1 VELEVLRFYV
11 KKNADSRRNH
21 EELVKG
27 LYEQMKPI
35 LDKSEQPIF
44 IYLDDN
50 HKACN
55 NKFASMLGFK
65 SPDEWAQK
73 QGFLEV
79 YVTEKS
85 RETLS
90 TAYWNAMQKMVAST
104 IPMTWIKKDGVA
116 LDSMM
121 ILVPMFFE
129 GHMFSVHFVTSTI
142 NR

>member
-1 VELEVLRFYV
+1 MQTTE
-11 KKNADSRRNH
+11 AHH
-21 EELVKG
+21 EELVNG

-35 LDKSEQPIF
+35 LEKSEQPIF

-55 NKFASMLGFK
+55 EKFASMLGFK
-65 SPDEWAQK
+65 SPQEWADK

-104 IPMTWIKKDGVA
+104 IPMTWIKKDGA
-116 LDSMM
+116 SIDSTM

-129 GHMFSVHFVTSTI
+129 GHMFSVHFVTNTA
-142 NR
+142 NK

>member
-1 VELEVLRFYV
+1 MS
-11 KKNADSRRNH
+11 KKLQTAEEHH

-27 LYEQMKPI
+27 LYDQMKPI
-35 LDKSEQPIF
+35 LDESEQPIF

-55 NKFASMLGFK
+55 QKFAAMLGFK
-65 SPDEWAQK
+65 SPQEWAEK

-90 TAYWNAMQKMVAST
+90 NAYWKAMEKKVAST
-104 IPMTWIKKDGVA
+104 IPMTWMKKDGA
-116 LDSMM
+116 AIESTM
-121 ILVPMFFE
+121 ILVPIFFQ
-129 GHMFSVHFVTSTI
+129 GHMFSVHFVTSAASK
-142 NR
+142 

>member
-1 VELEVLRFYV
+1 MS
-11 KKNADSRRNH
+11 KKLPTSEEHH

-27 LYEQMKPI
+27 LYDQMKPI

-55 NKFASMLGFK
+55 SKFAAMLGFK
-65 SPDEWAQK
+65 SAQEWAEK

-90 TAYWNAMQKMVAST
+90 SAYWNAMEKMAAST
-104 IPMTWIKKDGVA
+104 FPMTWMKKDGTA
-116 LDSMM
+116 LESTM

-129 GHMFSVHFVTSTI
+129 GHMFSVHFVTSTV
-142 NR
+142 NK

>member
-1 VELEVLRFYV
+1 MS
-11 KKNADSRRNH
+11 KKMQSAEAHH

-27 LYEQMKPI
+27 LYDQLKPI
-35 LDKSEQPIF
+35 LEESEQPIF

-55 NKFASMLGFK
+55 QKLADMLGFK
-65 SPDEWAQK
+65 SPQEWAKK

-90 TAYWNAMQKMVAST
+90 AAYWNAMEKKIAST
-104 IPMTWIKKDGVA
+104 IQLTWKITDGKA
-116 LDSMM
+116 LESTM
-121 ILVPMFFE
+121 IMVPMFYE
-129 GHMFSVHFVTSTI
+129 GHMFAVHFVTSFKT
-142 NR
+142 N

>member
-1 VELEVLRFYV
+1 MQTSEEH
-11 KKNADSRRNH
+11 H
-21 EELVKG
+21 EELVNS

-35 LDKSEQPIF
+35 LDASEQPIF
-44 IYLDDN
+44 IYLDDI

-55 NKFASMLGFK
+55 QKFAAMLGFK
-65 SPDEWAQK
+65 SPKEWAGK

-104 IPMTWIKKDGVA
+104 ISMTWMKKDGA
-116 LDSMM
+116 SIDSTM
-121 ILVPMFFE
+121 ILFPMFFQ
-129 GHMFSVHFVTSTI
+129 GHMFSVHFVTKT
-142 NR
+142 

>member
-1 VELEVLRFYV
+1 MQTTE
-11 KKNADSRRNH
+11 AHH
-21 EELVKG
+21 EELVNG

-35 LDKSEQPIF
+35 LEKSEQPIF

-55 NKFASMLGFK
+55 QKFASMLGFQT
-65 SPDEWAQK
+65 PQEWAEK
-73 QGFLEV
+73 QGFLDV

-104 IPMTWIKKDGVA
+104 ISMTWMKKDGA
-116 LDSMM
+116 SIDSTM

-129 GHMFSVHFVTSTI
+129 GHMFSVHFVTSTA
-142 NR
+142 NK

>member
-1 VELEVLRFYV
+1 MQTSEEH
-11 KKNADSRRNH
+11 H

-27 LYEQMKPI
+27 LYDQMKPI
-35 LDKSEQPIF
+35 LEASEQPIF

-55 NKFASMLGFK
+55 QKFASMLGFK
-65 SPDEWAQK
+65 SPKEWAEK

-90 TAYWNAMQKMVAST
+90 SAYWNAMQKMVAST
-104 IPMTWIKKDGVA
+104 IPMTWMKKDGA
-116 LDSMM
+116 SLDSTM
-121 ILVPMFFE
+121 ILVPMFFQ
-129 GHMFSVHFVTSTI
+129 GHMFSVHFVTNMVSK
-142 NR
+142 

>member
-1 VELEVLRFYV
+1 MS
-11 KKNADSRRNH
+11 KKLPTSEEHH

-27 LYEQMKPI
+27 LYDQMKPI

-55 NKFASMLGFK
+55 SKFAAMLGFK
-65 SPDEWAQK
+65 SAQEWAEK

-85 RETLS
+85 RETLAS
-90 TAYWNAMQKMVAST
+90 AYWTAMEKMAAST
-104 IPMTWIKKDGVA
+104 IPMTWMKKDGTA
-116 LDSMM
+116 LESTM

-129 GHMFSVHFVTSTI
+129 GHMFSVHFVTSTV
-142 NR
+142 NK

>member
-1 VELEVLRFYV
+1 MS
-11 KKNADSRRNH
+11 KKMQPAEEHH

-27 LYEQMKPI
+27 LYEQMKPV
-35 LDKSEQPIF
+35 LDGSEQPIF

-55 NKFASMLGFK
+55 NKLASMLGFK
-65 SPDEWAQK
+65 SPQEWAEK

-90 TAYWNAMQKMVAST
+90 TAYCNAMKNMAAST
-104 IPMTWIKKDGVA
+104 IQLTWIRKDGA
-116 LDSMM
+116 TIDSTM
-121 ILVPMFFE
+121 ILVPMFFQ
-129 GHMFSVHFVTSTI
+129 GHLFSVHFVTNATTK
-142 NR
+142 

>member
-1 VELEVLRFYV
+1 MPNKLQTGEEH
-11 KKNADSRRNH
+11 H

-27 LYEQMKPI
+27 LYQQMKPI

-55 NKFASMLGFK
+55 NRFATLLGYK
-65 SPDEWAQK
+65 SPEEWAANG
-73 QGFLEV
+73 GFLDIFV
-79 YVTEKS
+79 AEKS

-104 IPMTWIKKDGVA
+104 IQLTLMKKGGGTVETT
-116 LDSMM
+116 M
-121 ILVPMFFE
+121 ILVPIFFE
-129 GHMFSVHFVTSTI
+129 GHLFSVHFVTTSSP
-142 NR
+142 

>member
-1 VELEVLRFYV
+1 MS
-11 KKNADSRRNH
+11 KKLQTAEEHH

-27 LYEQMKPI
+27 LYDQMKPI
-35 LDKSEQPIF
+35 LDESEQPIF

-55 NKFASMLGFK
+55 LKFADMLGFK
-65 SPDEWAQK
+65 SPQEWAEK

-90 TAYWNAMQKMVAST
+90 TAYWKAMEKKVAST
-104 IPMTWIKKDGVA
+104 IPMTWMKKDGA
-116 LDSMM
+116 AMDSTM
-121 ILVPMFFE
+121 ILVPMFFK
-129 GHMFSVHFVTSTI
+129 GHIFSVHFVTSTE
-142 NR
+142 NK

>member
-1 VELEVLRFYV
+1 MQTSEEH
-11 KKNADSRRNH
+11 H

-27 LYEQMKPI
+27 LYNQMKPI
-35 LDKSEQPIF
+35 LDTSEQPIF

-55 NKFASMLGFK
+55 QKFASMLGFE
-65 SPDEWAQK
+65 SPTEWAEK

-90 TAYWNAMQKMVAST
+90 TAYWNAIKKMVAST
-104 IPMTWIKKDGVA
+104 IPMTWMKKDGA
-116 LDSMM
+116 SMNSTM
-121 ILVPMFFE
+121 ILVPMFFK
-129 GHMFSVHFVTSTI
+129 GHMFSVHFVTNIASK
-142 NR
+142 